1 MRQSELTKQEER
13 KKEREILAMKTEVD
27 LEFAK
32 NEEEKRFR
40 QLKEKKQLA
49 DFHLRQTVSLTFH
62 VTFQAKCFV
71 LVQLTVLLYHNWCK
85 KCIISELNRIL
96 TLNTE
101 N

>member
-13 KKEREILAMKTEVD
+13 KKEREMLAMKKEVD

-62 VTFQAKCFV
+62 IRFQVMCFV
-71 LVQLTVLLYHNWCK
+71 QVHLAVFITGAKGQCV
-85 KCIISELNRIL
+85 ISELNRIL

>member
-1 MRQSELTKQEER
+1 M
-13 KKEREILAMKTEVD
+13 LAMKKEVD

-62 VTFQAKCFV
+62 IRFQVTCFV
-71 LVQLTVLLYHNWCK
+71 QVHLAVFITVITGAKGQCV
-85 KCIISELNRIL
+85 ISELNRIL